1 MLGVKSIDVR
11 FGDKRV
17 LRDVTLRVGEGESV
31 AVLGPSGS
39 GKSTLLRAVAGLV
52 PVDSGSIAWD
62 GEDITTVPTHLRGFG
77 LMFQGYA
84 LFPHLDVFG
93 NVAFGLRMT
102 KVPDQELERRVAC
115 ALELVGLD
123 GFDHRSIADLSGG
136 EKQRVALAR
145 TLAPEPRMIMLDE
158 PLGALD
164 RTLRERLMVDTRR
177 ILSDRGV
184 TALVVTHDRE
194 EAAALSDRIALMREG
209 SIVQTGTLADIVAHP
224 VDEWVRSFLG
234 CNQPEAPRT
243 RGLTMRRQT
252 YQATAIAMPTRT
264 AFLNNSNG
272 SSTWPQRSPSRYP
285 APMRT
290 TFQARLPISV

>member
-1 MLGVKSIDVR
+1 MLGVESIDVR
-11 FGDKRV
+11 FGQKQV
-17 LRDVTLRVGEGESV
+17 LRDLTLTVGEGESV

-52 PVDSGSIAWD
+52 PVASGSITWD
-62 GEDITTVPTHLRGFG
+62 GEAIMTVPTHLRGFG

-93 NVAFGLRMT
+93 NVGFGLRMAN
-102 KVPDQELERRVAC
+102 VPDGEMERRVRA
-115 ALELVGLD
+115 ALAMVGLN

-184 TALVVTHDRE
+184 TALVVTHDRD
-194 EAAALSDRIALMREG
+194 EAEALSDRIALMREG
-209 SIVQTGTLADIVAHP
+209 SIVQTGTLADILAHP
-224 VDEWVRSFLG
+224 VDEWVEGFLG
-234 CNQPEAPRT
+234 
-243 RGLTMRRQT
+243 
-252 YQATAIAMPTRT
+252 
-264 AFLNNSNG
+264 
-272 SSTWPQRSPSRYP
+272 
-285 APMRT
+285 
-290 TFQARLPISV
+290 

>member
-1 MLGVKSIDVR
+1 MLEVKSIDVR
-11 FGDKRV
+11 FGEKRV
-17 LRDVTLRVGEGESV
+17 LEDVTLAVGEGESV

-52 PVDSGSIAWD
+52 PVESGSIAWD
-62 GEDITTVPTHLRGFG
+62 GEDITKVPTHLRGFG

-93 NVAFGLRMT
+93 NVGFGLRMAG
-102 KVPDQELERRVAC
+102 VPDKEVERRVRA
-115 ALELVGLD
+115 ALDLVGLD

-194 EAAALSDRIALMREG
+194 EAEALSDRIALMREG
-209 SIVQTGTLADIVAHP
+209 SIVQTGTLADILAHP
-224 VDEWVRSFLG
+224 VDEWVETFLG
-234 CNQPEAPRT
+234 
-243 RGLTMRRQT
+243 
-252 YQATAIAMPTRT
+252 
-264 AFLNNSNG
+264 
-272 SSTWPQRSPSRYP
+272 
-285 APMRT
+285 
-290 TFQARLPISV
+290 